1 MELPVEKNS
10 WEELN
15 VEEGRRFEAIIF
27 YVSTVEETNI
37 LTLSE

>member
-1 MELPVEKNS
+1 MELPVGKNS

-15 VEEGRRFEAIIF
+15 VEEGRRFEATIF

-37 LTLSE
+37 FNPK